1 MESLKKVLST
11 FSNYYLKDSP
21 FSTLVTYALIKV
33 GVLVPAIIIAL
44 KYAPEGLFYVSK
56 YSNFFLARWDGN
68 WYIGIA
74 HVGYHGFNYP
84 ASTAFAPMY
93 PLLIKVLSGNNFA
106 YMPLSA
112 VLIANAF
119 SFLGLYFLYKLV
131 PLVLDETYRLKVCF
145 AYMVF
150 PILTLSGL
158 VAYSESIFL
167 AFTIGSYYFW
177 KTEKYL
183 LASLLA
189 VCSIFTRQL
198 GILII
203 VIFVVDTLV
212 GYVTKQH
219 KDQDQQQN
227 HKRILKRVLVLL
239 TSVAGAGAFYL
250 FYYLI
255 SGTPFILLEAQSFF
269 SNSFSPLKVLPY
281 VIVRFMAD
289 MPKEQAYT
297 ATVPIM
303 LLMTIV
309 IIATALFF
317 FRKELSLSVY
327 AIAQLLVYLSMSYPN
342 SFFRWTASIFPIYL
356 FFGYMLFDD
365 WKKNAFVG
373 ILAVAVVIQNIY
385 VWITGGWVN

>member
-11 FSNYYLKDSP
+11 FSNYYLKDKVSN
-21 FSTLVTYALIKV
+21 TLVTYALIKV

-44 KYAPEGLFYVSK
+44 KYTPEGLFYVSK

-74 HVGYHGFNYP
+74 HLGYHGFNYP
-84 ASTAFAPMY
+84 ASTAFAPLY

-106 YMPLSA
+106 FMPFSA

-131 PLVLDETYRLKVCF
+131 PLVLDEQYRLKVCF

-212 GYVTKQH
+212 GYVT
-219 KDQDQQQN
+219 QQQKS
-227 HKRILKRVLVLL
+227 HKRILKRSLVLL

-255 SGTPFILLEAQSFF
+255 SGNPFILIEAQSLFK
-269 SNSFSPLKVLPY
+269 NSFSPLKVLPY
-281 VIVRFMAD
+281 IIVRFMVD

-297 ATVPIM
+297 ATVPLM
-303 LLMTIV
+303 LLMTIS

-317 FRKELSLSVY
+317 FKKELSLSVY
-327 AIAQLLVYLSMSYPN
+327 AIVQLVVYLSMAHPN

-356 FFGYMLFDD
+356 FFGYLLFDD
-365 WKKNAFVG
+365 WRKNAFVG
-373 ILAVAVVIQNIY
+373 ILAVAVVIQNMY